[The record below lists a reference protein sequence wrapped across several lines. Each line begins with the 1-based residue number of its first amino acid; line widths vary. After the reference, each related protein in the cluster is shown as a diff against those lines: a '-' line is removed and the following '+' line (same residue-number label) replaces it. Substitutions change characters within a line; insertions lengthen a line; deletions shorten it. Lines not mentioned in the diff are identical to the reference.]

1 MFFFVFRFIVFLRS
15 LCTLQLALTYSLA
28 FFWPLVCLLHIEFYS
43 KIRVFFW
50 LLNLFFL
57 SSDHYFIPSDF
68 VLFNWIQH
76 PSVWLTS
83 QMPPPIEF
91 TLFAIFSLLLIL
103 LFVLIDLFSLS
114 VLILFLFYFSFIF
127 SFSSFVFFISFHF
140 QALYSSF
147 PFPFVWTSG
156 LSFCLIIL
164 VFARMS
170 LRVNFTARR
179 FLMILH
185 CLLGQRKVEAA
196 GVFNSSVKKIT
207 RNPHFW

>member
-43 KIRVFFW
+43 KIRVFFR

-76 PSVWLTS
+76 PSVCLTS
-83 QMPPPIEF
+83 RMPPPIEF

-103 LFVLIDLFSLS
+103 LFVLIDLFFLS
-114 VLILFLFYFSFIF
+114 VLILFYFSF
-127 SFSSFVFFISFHF
+127 SFPF

-196 GVFNSSVKKIT
+196 DVFNSSVK
-207 RNPHFW
+207 